1 MFCVKGTF
9 DASTI
14 SVLFPMTSAL
24 GVTATGALK
33 DAQISAF
40 CPVAVPAP
48 RPPRPP
54 EGMRRISFPT
64 PRRAN
69 RRAAALSV
77 LEARVVCIGVV
88 GKAEG
93 GTTTGAWAL
102 AGLAAL

>member
-1 MFCVKGTF
+1 MFCVKGIV
-9 DASTI
+9 DAPII

-24 GVTATGALK
+24 GVTTTGALK

-40 CPVAVPAP
+40 CPVPVAP
-48 RPPRPP
+48 RPPRP

-69 RRAAALSV
+69 KSAAALSV
-77 LEARVVCIGVV
+77 LEARVLCTGVV

-93 GTTTGAWAL
+93 GTTTGTWAV
-102 AGLAAL
+102 GLAAL

>member
-1 MFCVKGTF
+1 MHVFCVKGIF
-9 DASTI
+9 DALMI
-14 SVLFPMTSAL
+14 SVLFPMTSVL

-40 CPVAVPAP
+40 CPVPVPAP
-48 RPPRPP
+48 RPPRP

-93 GTTTGAWAL
+93 GTTTGAWI
-102 AGLAAL
+102 GLAAL

>member
-1 MFCVKGTF
+1 MFCVKGIF
-9 DASTI
+9 DALMI

-40 CPVAVPAP
+40 CPVPVPAP
-48 RPPRPP
+48 RPPRP